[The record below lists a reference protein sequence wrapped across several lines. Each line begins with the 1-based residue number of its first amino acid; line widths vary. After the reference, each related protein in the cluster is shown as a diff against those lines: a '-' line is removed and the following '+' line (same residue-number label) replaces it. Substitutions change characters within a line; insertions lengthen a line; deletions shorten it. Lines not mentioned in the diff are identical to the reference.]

1 MWGSLIDTLITIGTI
16 VGAIIFIIYLFKKQ
30 VKGISPPKPLVDGLS
45 WIFGGI
51 KNRTAGAG
59 TGMLEGILNALKRA
73 ARGFRGA
80 K

>member
-1 MWGSLIDTLITIGTI
+1 MWGSWIDTAITIAVI
-16 VGAIIFIIYLFKKQ
+16 VGAIVFIVYLFKKE

-45 WIFGGI
+45 WIFGGL
-51 KNRTAGAG
+51 KNRTTGKG
-59 TGMLEGILNALKRA
+59 TSMLEGIISALKRA